1 MRSALE
7 AADLAKASGK
17 DVLDFV
23 RSDAK
28 DIIIDNMARQLQGD
42 ISYEVNMPNISRR
55 GLLQTAPAIAILP
68 LTAAITGCE
77 PPERPEG
84 IPISKFNKKS
94 TAEEVTAGIDLTGK
108 TALVT
113 GCNSGIGYETMRV
126 LALRGAH
133 VYGTGRTE
141 AKAREAC
148 ESVAGITTPLML
160 ELSDFD
166 SIVSAANQF
175 KATGAPLDILI
186 CNAGIME
193 LPELEQVNGIEKQFY
208 VNHLGH
214 FVLVNNLL
222 EQITAAPQGRVVSV
236 SSGRA
241 TGAVPPEGIQFD
253 NLSGE
258 KGYEPDLAYGQSKLA
273 NVLFTLELAKRLEST
288 TATANSLRP
297 GVIPTNLGRHMPR
310 WKVIALDTVGKLF
323 TKTIAQGAA
332 TSCYVATA
340 PALDKVS
347 GYLFDNCNP
356 VRAGGYTEDREMAAK
371 LWTVS
376 EQLTA
381 GYI

>member
-1 MRSALE
+1 MSPF
-7 AADLAKASGK
+7 G
-17 DVLDFV
+17 
-23 RSDAK
+23 
-28 DIIIDNMARQLQGD
+28 
-42 ISYEVNMPNISRR
+42 
-55 GLLQTAPAIAILP
+55 
-68 LTAAITGCE
+68 
-77 PPERPEG
+77 
-84 IPISKFNKKS
+84 KKS

-133 VYGTGRTE
+133 VYGTGRTLD
-141 AKAREAC
+141 KAREAC
-148 ESVAGITTPLML
+148 ASVAGQTTPLQL
-160 ELSDFD
+160 DLADF
-166 SIVSAANQF
+166 SSVVSAAKSF
-175 KATGAPLDILI
+175 KAGNTPLDILI

-222 EQITAAPQGRVVSV
+222 PQVIAAPQGRIVSV

-241 TGAVPPEGIQFD
+241 TGAAPPEGIQFE

-258 KGYEPDLAYGQSKLA
+258 RGYDPAIAYGQSKLA
-273 NVLFTLELAKRLEST
+273 NVLFTLELARRLQDT
-288 TATANSLRP
+288 NATANAIRP

-310 WKVIALDTVGKLF
+310 WKVIALETVGKLF

-332 TSCYVATA
+332 TTCYVATA
-340 PALDKVS
+340 PGLARVT
-347 GYLFDNCNP
+347 GYFFENCNP
-356 VRAGGYTEDREMAAK
+356 IRAGGFTEDTAMASQ
-371 LWTVS
+371 LWSVS
-376 EQLTA
+376 EQLAA